1 MTREPELHYFHK
13 PHEPQSGLKLA
24 EFLPVQDFLADEPAC
39 KELWDVAVQPCST
52 RAASSWPSG
61 RACGTSRSIATRTAT
76 PTGSCSSPSPV
87 NWQIDYVV
95 VKPDSRGQGIATQL
109 VRTALHHAYLHRTPY
124 VMLTSKE
131 SLRPLYAEPAGSSPY
146 RTMRPTPRNLPAKG

>member
-1 MTREPELHYFHK
+1 MTREPELYYFHK

-39 KELWDVAVQPCST
+39 KELWDVLSNQFHTRGKFLAIWPGVRYVAVH
-52 RAASSWPSG
+52 RDADGNADG
-61 RACGTSRSIATRTAT
+61 FLLVTA
-76 PTGSCSSPSPV
+76 PV

-95 VKPDSRGQGIATQL
+95 VKPESRGQGIATQL
-109 VRTALHHAYLHRTPY
+109 VRTALHHAYLHRAPY

-131 SLRPLYAEPAGSSPY
+131 SLRPLYASCGFLAVQDHAADDAE
-146 RTMRPTPRNLPAKG
+146 LPAKG